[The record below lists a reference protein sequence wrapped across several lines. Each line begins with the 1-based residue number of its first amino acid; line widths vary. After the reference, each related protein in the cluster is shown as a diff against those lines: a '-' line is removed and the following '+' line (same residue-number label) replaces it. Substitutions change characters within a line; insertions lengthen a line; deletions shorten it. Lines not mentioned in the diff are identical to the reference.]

1 MRKLIL
7 LFFIFVSISISA
19 QFKFGGILGVGV
31 GTESKAIPMD
41 SFTVVYGGGPLVEY
55 GGYGY
60 SIRTGAVFQS
70 TGQLQIPLQGII
82 KSSRQGGFFGLG
94 VSLNAIHK
102 KDSENPGFFDFI
114 LGNKIA
120 RNLDFSIGFSY
131 PMKGSI
137 QDAIVQ
143 IRMCIFP
150 LSTCK
155 EACGF

>member
-7 LFFIFVSISISA
+7 LVLLFVSISMSA
-19 QFKFGGILGVGV
+19 QFKFGALAGVGV
-31 GTESKAIPMD
+31 GSDSEAIPMD

-70 TGQLQIPLQGII
+70 NGQLQVPIQGII
-82 KSSRQGGFFGLG
+82 KSSRQGGFLGLG
-94 VSLNAIHK
+94 VSLNALHK
-102 KDSENPGFFDFI
+102 DGDENPGFFDFI
-114 LGNKIA
+114 LGNKIS
-120 RNLDFSIGFSY
+120 RNIDFSVGFSY
-131 PMKGSI
+131 PMKGNV
-137 QDAIVQ
+137 QDAIIQV
-143 IRMCIFP
+143 RMCIFP